1 MAEDYYTRLGVSR
14 QATADEIKKA
24 YRKLAKKF
32 HPDLNPGNKQA
43 EEKFKTAT
51 AAFEILSD
59 PKKRKLYDEFGE
71 DAEKLGFDD
80 KKAEAFRAYRNQ
92 GGGQRGGVGSG
103 QPFDFNFDMA
113 GAEGFDLNDILGQ
126 MFGQSRGGRGGRNR
140 ATAGDDLQ
148 TSMAVTL
155 QEAVL
160 GAERSLSVNGKRL
173 TVKVPAGVD
182 SGSRIRL
189 KGEGGPGGNGGPP
202 GDLYVEIAVG
212 AHPLVRREG
221 NDLFLDL
228 PITVREA
235 MLGGEVQV
243 PTFTGNGAV
252 TLKPGIQSG
261 TKIRLRGRGVP
272 ALQGGVAGDLYL
284 VVQVRVPAAGDAEA
298 EKAAAALD
306 KAYGADIR
314 ATFKL

>member
-1 MAEDYYTRLGVSR
+1 
-14 QATADEIKKA
+14 
-24 YRKLAKKF
+24 
-32 HPDLNPGNKQA
+32 
-43 EEKFKTAT
+43 
-51 AAFEILSD
+51 
-59 PKKRKLYDEFGE
+59 
-71 DAEKLGFDD
+71 
-80 KKAEAFRAYRNQ
+80 
-92 GGGQRGGVGSG
+92 
-103 QPFDFNFDMA
+103 
-113 GAEGFDLNDILGQ
+113 
-126 MFGQSRGGRGGRNR
+126 
-140 ATAGDDLQ
+140 
-148 TSMAVTL
+148 
-155 QEAVL
+155 VL
-160 GAERSLSVNGKRL
+160 GAERALSINGKRL

-252 TLKPGIQSG
+252 TLKAGIQSG

-284 VVQVRVPAAGDAEA
+284 VVQVRVPTAGDAEA

-306 KAYGADIR
+306 KAYGADVR
-314 ATFKL
+314 ASLKL